1 MFYQYV
7 SSNFLIKMC
16 HKNIS
21 LNCVINI
28 SHSMFHQCVSLKFF
42 INMSHHIL
50 SKCLIKT
57 SHKNVSTKFLIISHH
72 VSSCLKMSHH
82 GSACLITMSIPK
94 ALLRFFDIPN
104 HGAQPNKRPNKQTT
118 TPKIQ
123 SLPDLFNKCFL
134 VKSGVRQYVA
144 LTCIL
149 PVQDLEAKT
158 A

>member
-28 SHSMFHQCVSLKFF
+28 SHSMFHQCVSLKFY

-50 SKCLIKT
+50 SKCLIKP

-72 VSSCLKMSHH
+72 VSK
-82 GSACLITMSIPK
+82 CLIMGPHVSLLSPSLKHCLGFLTSLTMAHNRTSDPT
-94 ALLRFFDIPN
+94 
-104 HGAQPNKRPNKQTT
+104 NKQRH
-118 TPKIQ
+118 PKYRAFQI
-123 SLPDLFNKCFL
+123 C
-134 VKSGVRQYVA
+134 
-144 LTCIL
+144 LTN
-149 PVQDLEAKT
+149 VF
-158 A
+158 